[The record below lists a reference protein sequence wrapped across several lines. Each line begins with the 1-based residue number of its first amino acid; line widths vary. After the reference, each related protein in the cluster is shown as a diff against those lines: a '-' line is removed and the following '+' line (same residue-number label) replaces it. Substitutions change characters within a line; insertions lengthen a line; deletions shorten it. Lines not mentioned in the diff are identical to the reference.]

1 MIKDKASK
9 RGGMES
15 RRKDEE
21 LQDGLKYIAAGI
33 GQVKGGKHRE

>member
-1 MIKDKASK
+1 MIKDKGSK

-15 RRKDEE
+15 GRKDEE

-33 GQVKGGKHRE
+33 GKVKRGKNRE